1 MGDGKNC
8 TQYKWVT
15 IKSQIPD
22 EFQLSHPDER
32 PNPEKENKKIDPLRP
47 DRSPEEKTVDIVEG
61 QTGISYEN
69 LFLPYLQGADHIKI
83 CDPYIRLQYQIY
95 NLMNFCE
102 ILEPLENK
110 LTVIQVKHACRKL
123 NYLNVVYRN
132 QSFTHDPE
140 KKSTYI

>member
-1 MGDGKNC
+1 M
-8 TQYKWVT
+8 
-15 IKSQIPD
+15 S
-22 EFQLSHPDER
+22 
-32 PNPEKENKKIDPLRP
+32 P

-61 QTGISYEN
+61 QTGISYEK

-110 LTVIQVKHACRKL
+110 LTVIQGKHACRKL
-123 NYLNVVYRN
+123 NYLNVVYRK
-132 QSFTHDPE
+132 QSFTHDP
-140 KKSTYI
+140 KKNQPTFKVLILMNE